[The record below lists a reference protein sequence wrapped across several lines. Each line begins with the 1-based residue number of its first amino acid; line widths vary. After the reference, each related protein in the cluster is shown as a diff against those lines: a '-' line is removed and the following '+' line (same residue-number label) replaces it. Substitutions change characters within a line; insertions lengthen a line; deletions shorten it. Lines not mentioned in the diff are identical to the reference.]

1 MALSCHAAAVVRTS
15 TRRQTLI
22 AAVLRTHQPLYRRS
36 LLSPARTYAST
47 VTARPDVDPVP
58 VIADSKRA
66 VPVEGATTLLPVLQE
81 LIVLLENEIGGDGSW
96 AKRIKRSM
104 EDLAVKRKGRIAVVG
119 DTAAAPRDVVSALL
133 QDPLADSATTRQAL
147 ISRHQDA
154 NLDVFEIS
162 QSERLN
168 REPQSLSLSSSWLQ
182 ATGYDVVEV
191 NLRNLETDAVIS
203 TLLSTDALVVVL
215 DPIRLTS
222 TPQLSPILSQL
233 LARSPIHFV
242 VNGHLPSGVSQSSIE
257 HTLHEQLKQVTIE
270 PLDDVHYDPA
280 ALKVSFVQA
289 EKALMALEALSS
301 GLTKAASS
309 ATKAEAFEVFQREF
323 IQSHVGPLQSTLHQ
337 TLSNSGSP
345 QLSTAKQVATLA
357 LTHISNVILSDRDVA
372 RSATHTVSKLRRAA
386 HEGAAKAK
394 HMSVATRGV
403 NGALVE
409 GEVRYEMEKIKS
421 QIESSFQRRLSW
433 LGLLGRLRVD
443 DVALELG
450 GFVGSRFAVD
460 LERQMVFESGQLSHL
475 QSSLSSSS
483 DQVIRQLSHTSTSPT
498 QSSPHPHP
506 FTSPLLANHLSTLS
520 LSIPPLTPTTL
531 LSPIL
536 TRRNQLLTESIP
548 RLQLS
553 AQRALLT
560 TYSTALL
567 GASVSWIAYVP
578 PIEVLSAGTAGGLGL
593 LSIVGSLALGQK
605 FWAGAQ
611 KKFWRDW
618 NRVTGML
625 KGDLETRLDT
635 ALQTQVVAK
644 PLAAAEGL
652 EKLIEKREKRLDALQ
667 KDVDKLK
674 SRL

>member
-1 MALSCHAAAVVRTS
+1 MSLSRHAAAVARTS
-15 TRRQTLI
+15 TRRRTLI
-22 AAVLRTHQPLYRRS
+22 AAALRTHQPIYRRS

-58 VIADSKRA
+58 VIAASKR
-66 VPVEGATTLLPVLQE
+66 VMPVEGATTLLPVLQE

-104 EDLAVKRKGRIAVVG
+104 EDLAVKRRGRIAVVG

-191 NLRNLETDAVIS
+191 NIKNLETDAVIS

-289 EKALMALEALSS
+289 EKALTALEALSS

-357 LTHISNVILSDRDVA
+357 LMHISNVILSDRDVA

-421 QIESSFQRRLSW
+421 QIESSFQGRLSW

-567 GASVSWIAYVP
+567 GASLSWVAYVP

-605 FWAGAQ
+605 FWGGAQ